1 MYIRNNNLEVKVM
14 NDNWINIANFRY
26 GANFSLRG
34 SFSTRLLG
42 TYAFDKEHNKC
53 YFKQICGIT
62 NKKMFLTDACEQD
75 LKITQIAES
84 DLLEGEIA
92 ACVFKLDGYEIRS
105 AARIYTDNSPVG
117 FTFEENTPATRE
129 QIANMVQ
136 PGLISFRWYGFR
148 HVHEISA
155 RYVGDNE
162 ITDFIPLASAV
173 EGFSW
178 SESLVFIGTA
188 KEKGAYKTNKPILFV
203 KKEWVG
209 DSFGADT
216 WYAMYTDGSISH
228 YERHDMSSD
237 DNRYWEI

>member
-1 MYIRNNNLEVKVM
+1 MK
-14 NDNWINIANFRY
+14 DNWINIATFRH
-26 GANFSLRG
+26 GANISLRG
-34 SFSTRLLG
+34 SFSTSSLG
-42 TYAFDKEHNKC
+42 PHAFDKEHNEL
-53 YFKQICGIT
+53 YFKHICGIT
-62 NKKMFLTDACEQD
+62 NKKLVLTDVCEQD
-75 LKITQIAES
+75 LEITQIAES

-117 FTFEENTPATRE
+117 FTFEGNSPATRE

-136 PGLISFRWYGFR
+136 PSLIGFRWYGFR

-155 RYVGDNE
+155 RYVDDKD

-188 KEKGAYKTNKPILFV
+188 KEKGAFKPNKPILFV

-216 WYAMYTDGSISH
+216 WYAMYSDGSISQ
-228 YERHDMSSD
+228 YERHDLSSD

>member
-1 MYIRNNNLEVKVM
+1 M
-14 NDNWINIANFRY
+14 NDNWINKANFRQ
-26 GANFSLRG
+26 GANISLRCL
-34 SFSTRLLG
+34 FSTRSLG
-42 TYAFDKEHNKC
+42 PYAFDKNHNER

-62 NKKMFLTDACEQD
+62 KRKLVLTDACEQD
-75 LKITQIAES
+75 LKITQIDES

-105 AARIYTDNSPVG
+105 AARIYTDNNPVG
-117 FTFEENTPATRE
+117 FTFEGNSPATRE
-129 QIANMVQ
+129 QIANMIQ

-155 RYVGDNE
+155 RYVCDNE

-178 SESLVFIGTA
+178 SEGIVFIGTA
-188 KEKGAYKTNKPILFV
+188 KEKGLSKPNKPILFV

-216 WYAMYTDGSISH
+216 WYAMCSDGGVSQ
-228 YERHDMSSD
+228 YERHDMSSG
-237 DNRYWEI
+237 DNRYWGI

>member
-1 MYIRNNNLEVKVM
+1 M
-14 NDNWINIANFRY
+14 NDNWINIATFRH
-26 GANFSLRG
+26 GANISLRG
-34 SFSTRLLG
+34 SFPTRSLG
-42 TYAFDKEHNKC
+42 QYAFDKNHSEW
-53 YFKQICGIT
+53 YFKHICGIT
-62 NKKMFLTDACEQD
+62 NKKLVLTDACEQD
-75 LKITQIAES
+75 LKITQIDET

-105 AARIYTDNSPVG
+105 TARIYTDKSPVG

-129 QIANMVQ
+129 QIANLVQ
-136 PGLISFRWYGFR
+136 PGLISFKWYGFG

-178 SESLVFIGTA
+178 SEGIVFIGTA
-188 KEKGAYKTNKPILFV
+188 KEKGLSKPNKPILFV

-216 WYAMYTDGSISH
+216 WYAMYSDGSISH
-228 YERHDMSSD
+228 YERHDLSSD